1 MKVSETIDLFGKP
14 HVVRAP
20 NVASVPQYSPFRFP
34 GGKTWLYPFV
44 KRWLTSQSQRPH
56 LLIEPFAGGA
66 SVSLATVIED
76 LVDSALMV
84 EIDSSITV
92 VWQVIISE
100 DAEHLVK
107 RISSFEITEK
117 NVEEVLNEEHDSL
130 LEKAFA
136 SLLRNRISH
145 GGITAPG
152 AGWIK
157 HGEEGKGLRSRWYP
171 RTLCDRIR
179 TIASVKDRLQ
189 IMEGDGFAVLSKY
202 SNHENV
208 VFFIDPPYTVAGKR
222 LYNYFDIDHERLFE
236 IASNLKGD
244 YLITYDE
251 SEDIISLAR
260 NHQMDIDKVLM
271 QTTHHWDKYELLI
284 GRDVKWLRK

>member
-1 MKVSETIDLFGKP
+1 M
-14 HVVRAP
+14 
-20 NVASVPQYSPFRFP
+20 ASVPQYSPFRFP

-44 KRWLTSQSQRPH
+44 KKWLTSLPQRPH

-66 SVSLATVIED
+66 SVSLAAVIEE

-84 EIDSSITV
+84 EIDSNITV
-92 VWQVIISE
+92 VWQAILAGDSE
-100 DAEHLVK
+100 RLIQK
-107 RISSFEITEK
+107 ISSFEITQR
-117 NVEEVLNEEHDSL
+117 NVEEVLNKEHDSL
-130 LEKAFA
+130 LERAFA

-152 AGWIK
+152 AGLIK

-171 RTLCDRIR
+171 KTLCNRIR
-179 TIASVKDRLQ
+179 AIASVKSRLQ
-189 IMEGDGFAVLSKY
+189 IVEGDGFDVLSKY
-202 SNHENV
+202 GNHENV

-251 SEDIISLAR
+251 SEEIIGLAR
-260 NHQMDIDKVLM
+260 QHHMDINKVLM

-284 GRDVKWLRK
+284 GRDVSWLRK

>member
-1 MKVSETIDLFGKP
+1 
-14 HVVRAP
+14 
-20 NVASVPQYSPFRFP
+20 
-34 GGKTWLYPFV
+34 
-44 KRWLTSQSQRPH
+44 

-66 SVSLATVIED
+66 SVSLAAVIEN
-76 LVDSALMV
+76 LVDSALLV
-84 EIDSSITV
+84 EIDSNITV
-92 VWQVIISE
+92 VWQAILAGDFEGLIQ
-100 DAEHLVK
+100 
-107 RISSFEITEK
+107 RISSFELTEK
-117 NVEEVLNEEHDSL
+117 NVEEILDKEHDSL
-130 LEKAFA
+130 LEKGFA

-157 HGEEGKGLRSRWYP
+157 HGEDGKGIRSRWYP
-171 RTLCDRIR
+171 KTLCNRIR
-179 TIASVKDRLQ
+179 AIASVKDRLQ
-189 IMEGDGFAVLSKY
+189 ILEDDGFEILSNY

-222 LYNYFDIDHERLFE
+222 LYNYFDIDHERLFK
-236 IASNLKGD
+236 IVSNLNGD

-251 SEDIISLAR
+251 SEEIIRLAHI
-260 NHQMDIDKVLM
+260 HQMDIDKVLM

>member
-1 MKVSETIDLFGKP
+1 M
-14 HVVRAP
+14 
-20 NVASVPQYSPFRFP
+20 ASVPQYSPFRFP

-44 KRWLTSQSQRPH
+44 RRWLAFQTRKPH

-66 SVSLATVIED
+66 SVSLAAVIEG
-76 LVDSALMV
+76 LVDGALLV

-92 VWQVIISE
+92 VWQAILAGDV
-100 DAEHLVK
+100 EHLVK

-117 NVEEVLNEEHDSL
+117 NVEEVLSKENDSVL
-130 LEKAFA
+130 DKAFA

-157 HGEEGKGLRSRWYP
+157 HGEDGKGIRSRWYP
-171 RTLCDRIR
+171 KTLCNRIR
-179 TIASVKDRLQ
+179 AIASVKDRLQ
-189 IMEGDGFAVLSKY
+189 ILEGDGFEILSNY
-202 SNHENV
+202 RNHENV

-222 LYNYFDIDHERLFE
+222 LYNHFDIDHERLFE
-236 IASNLKGD
+236 IVSNLRGD

-251 SEDIISLAR
+251 SEDIIRLAR
-260 NHQMDIDKVLM
+260 NHQMDFDKVLM
-271 QTTHHWDKYELLI
+271 KTTHHWDKYELLI